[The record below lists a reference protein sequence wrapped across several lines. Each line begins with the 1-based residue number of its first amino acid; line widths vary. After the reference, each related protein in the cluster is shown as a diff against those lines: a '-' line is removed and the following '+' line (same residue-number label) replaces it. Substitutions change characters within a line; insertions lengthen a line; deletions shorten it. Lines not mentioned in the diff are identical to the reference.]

1 MIKEIIDEKFK
12 NTDIVIKIQIIFG
25 SKEIQNINYFKLFLE
40 NNKFKEELKKTNE
53 KLKKLEQDMEIMKKY
68 LTKDLNK
75 SDELEK
81 KKLQIELDEK
91 QMKINEEIDNHK
103 KNFEG
108 IKLKIFERAVT
119 EPELIQYIYENDESI
134 KIIVKLSEKLLK
146 NDKIK
151 KTFNEETIEKFA
163 SKLVKKVL
171 IKKNKRIIII

>member
-25 SKEIQNINYFKLFLE
+25 SKEIQNINYLELFLE

-103 KNFEG
+103 K
-108 IKLKIFERAVT
+108 I
-119 EPELIQYIYENDESI
+119 
-134 KIIVKLSEKLLK
+134 
-146 NDKIK
+146 
-151 KTFNEETIEKFA
+151 
-163 SKLVKKVL
+163 
-171 IKKNKRIIII
+171 